1 MHSRLYSA
9 RVFEN
14 EGAGNESRGT
24 SINARAR
31 SVSIDPAIHH
41 NLLEVTFSLVSN
53 RMEEHR
59 GLVTAIHRN
68 LLTGSVKVAVW

>member
-24 SINARAR
+24 SINARSR

-41 NLLEVTFSLVSN
+41 NLLRGEV
-53 RMEEHR
+53 
-59 GLVTAIHRN
+59 
-68 LLTGSVKVAVW
+68 